1 MVGVPGSDTVGA
13 GATTVI
19 ASRARTS
26 TPPNRTA
33 TSTALGRPST
43 TGTTTFSTRWSPAS
57 EARTGGPSSS
67 RPSMNTRPS
76 RSSSAWSKY
85 VPASSTPTV
94 SPGRA

>member
-1 MVGVPGSDTVGA
+1 MGVPGSDTVGA
-13 GATTVI
+13 GATTVN

-26 TPPNRTA
+26 TPPNWTA

-43 TGTTTFSTRWSPAS
+43 TGTTTSSTRWSPAS
-57 EARTGGPSSS
+57 EARTGGPSTS